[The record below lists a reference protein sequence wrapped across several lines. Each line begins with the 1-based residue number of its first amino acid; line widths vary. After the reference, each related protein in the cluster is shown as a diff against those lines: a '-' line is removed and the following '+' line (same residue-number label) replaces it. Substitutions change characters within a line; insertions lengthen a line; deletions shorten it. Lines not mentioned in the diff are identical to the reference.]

1 MSRAVLI
8 IQTAFTGDVV
18 LALPLAQ
25 RIRREWPDATIHFLV
40 RKGNENLVENH
51 PAIDRVWIWDKK
63 HNKGANLRK
72 LIRDLREISF
82 DLAVNCQRFFS
93 TGLLMFLLRA
103 KVKTGFRENPM
114 AWCYTRSFPHT
125 RSGKG
130 MSDSIHEVDRNLSLL
145 TGLMSTE
152 REIPHLEPT
161 PAEMEKVRAL
171 VPVSDYLVLAPASVW
186 FTKQWPEARWKELVA
201 TLRETCI
208 PVIIGGPGDREL
220 GDRVLGS
227 HPSGINLCGKL
238 TFRESAALMAGARR
252 VICNDSAP
260 LHLASAVGAP
270 VTGIFCSTIPGFG
283 FYPLSPDSVI
293 MQENTGLDC
302 RPCGLHGK
310 KSCPK
315 GHFQCGWNITVEAVR
330 QTIR

>member
-1 MSRAVLI
+1 MSRSVLI

-51 PAIDRVWIWDKK
+51 PSIDRVWIWDKK
-63 HNKGANLRK
+63 NNKRGNLWR
-72 LIRDLREISF
+72 LMGELREISF

-103 KVKTGFRENPM
+103 KIKTGFRENPLS
-114 AWCYTRSFPHT
+114 WCYTRSFPHT
-125 RSGKG
+125 RTGQG
-130 MSDSIHEVDRNLSLL
+130 INESIHEVDRNLSLL
-145 TGLMSTE
+145 TGLMSTK
-152 REIPHLEPT
+152 REIPHLEPAPQELQT
-161 PAEMEKVRAL
+161 VRNL
-171 VPVSDYLVLAPASVW
+171 VPVSNYIVLAPASVW
-186 FTKQWPEARWKELVA
+186 FTKQWPETRWKELIAALPEDLV
-201 TLRETCI
+201 
-208 PVIIGGPGDREL
+208 PVLIGGAGDREL
-220 GDRVLGS
+220 GDRVLDN
-227 HPSGINLCGKL
+227 HPLGINLCGKL

-283 FYPLSPDSVI
+283 FYPLSPDSVVV
-293 MQENTGLDC
+293 QENTGLDC

-315 GHFQCGWNITVEAVR
+315 GHFSCGWNISTEN
-330 QTIR
+330 ILGSIH